1 MGVKMDK
8 MQGIFNILKGVVD
21 NKVPDLKR
29 KVAAGDSAQKKF
41 KSACASISNIEQCI
55 ITNRTDK
62 SYVKELEESLDEYN
76 AKLPELSKTID
87 IAKTAQ
93 ENLTAANSFYNTY
106 NQFMN
111 GKKLKELQEQYRQLD
126 SVLLR
131 LEDNIFACEVN
142 MDSSQRSIDVCQQS
156 ERDFEYY
163 NLEYDRVVNEMS
175 HVLEEIRLL
184 KR

>member
-8 MQGIFNILKGVVD
+8 MKGIFNILKGVVD

-29 KVAAGDSAQKKF
+29 KAAAGDSAQKKF
-41 KSACASISNIEQCI
+41 KAACESISNIEQCI
-55 ITNRTDK
+55 ITNRIDT

-76 AKLPELSKTID
+76 AKLPELKKTID
-87 IAKTAQ
+87 IAKSAQ
-93 ENLTAANSFYNTY
+93 ENLSAANSFYDTY
-106 NQFMN
+106 NQVMN
-111 GKKLKELQEQYRQLD
+111 GQKLKELQEQYRQLD
-126 SVLLR
+126 SSLLR

-142 MDSSQRSIDVCQQS
+142 MDSSQRSVAVCEQA

-163 NLEYDRVVNEMS
+163 NLEYNRVAKEMS
-175 HVLEEIRLL
+175 LVLEEIRQL

>member
-1 MGVKMDK
+1 MDK

-55 ITNRTDK
+55 ITNRMDK

-111 GKKLKELQEQYRQLD
+111 GKKL
-126 SVLLR
+126 
-131 LEDNIFACEVN
+131 
-142 MDSSQRSIDVCQQS
+142 
-156 ERDFEYY
+156 
-163 NLEYDRVVNEMS
+163 
-175 HVLEEIRLL
+175 
-184 KR
+184 

>member
-1 MGVKMDK
+1 MVVKMDK
-8 MQGIFNILKGVVD
+8 MQGIFNILKVIVD

-41 KSACASISNIEQCI
+41 KAACASISNIEQCI
-55 ITNRTDK
+55 ITNRMDK

-111 GKKLKELQEQYRQLD
+111 GKKLKELQEKYKQLD
-126 SVLLR
+126 SILLR

-142 MDSSQRSIDVCQQS
+142 MDSSQRSIDVCEQS

-163 NLEYDRVVNEMS
+163 NLEYDSVVNEMS
-175 HVLEEIRLL
+175 QILKEIRQL